1 MTGDVRSVESVL
13 FSGCSNW
20 LFSKA
25 AANEGAMRTQFV
37 RGASE
42 RSENEAGGQFQQ
54 TDLQPRRGP
63 C

>member
-1 MTGDVRSVESVL
+1 ML

-25 AANEGAMRTQFV
+25 AASEEAMHTQFV

-54 TDLQPRRGP
+54 TDL
-63 C
+63 